1 MTGTTDRG
9 IAPLLI
15 DEAACINIRGRVKIC
30 AACQDAC
37 AGKALSLSLQGVR
50 LDATRCTACGAC
62 VPQCPA
68 GALQLRGFSPRN
80 FLQSLD
86 RQPTAQLHCS
96 ASCANG
102 SSVAVPCHS
111 VLDARLLAAA
121 YAAGTVSFQL
131 HGLDQCG
138 HCPKGSAAKQV
149 SFIRETLRAWF
160 AQQAPEVISAPGNR
174 DEERRQRWQED
185 QLIQSRR
192 GFLRGAGL
200 RATAGAAAW
209 LLPAEKARDLE
220 SLESDNQ
227 PPSRAALE
235 QKHPASYQALLLERV
250 SDLPWRRLPWQ
261 QRSITAACN
270 ACLVCAQRC
279 PTGALSAWCTPTARG
294 IDVDL
299 GLCTSC
305 RLCERLCPEQA
316 IHEGESASVSALV
329 NGRMALVTRPLA
341 TCAVCQRTYVPET
354 ETSEL
359 CHSCQKESTLKEA
372 WLSLLGQP

>member
-1 MTGTTDRG
+1 MTGVTDRG

-15 DEAACINIRGRVKIC
+15 DEAACINIRGRVKTC

-37 AGKALSLSLQGVR
+37 AGKALSLSLQGVS
-50 LDATRCTACGAC
+50 LDATRCAACGAC

-68 GALQLRGFSPRN
+68 GTMRLRGFSPRS

-86 RQPTAQLHCS
+86 RQPTVQLHCS
-96 ASCANG
+96 ACCADG

-111 VLDARLLAAA
+111 VLDARLLATA
-121 YAAGTVSFQL
+121 YAAGTVSFRL

-138 HCPKGSAAKQV
+138 HCPKGSAANQM
-149 SFIRETLRAWF
+149 SIIRETLRAWF
-160 AQQAPEVISAPGNR
+160 AERAPEVLSAPENSN
-174 DEERRQRWQED
+174 EERREE

-209 LLPAEKARDLE
+209 LSPAQKAQDLE
-220 SLESDNQ
+220 SDSL
-227 PPSRAALE
+227 PPSRAELE
-235 QKHPASYQALLLERV
+235 QQRPANYQALLLERV
-250 SDLPWRRLPWQ
+250 ADLPWRRLPWR

-279 PTGALSAWCTPTARG
+279 PTGALAARSTPTARG
-294 IDVDL
+294 IDFDL

-316 IHEGESASVSALV
+316 IHEGESASVSDVV
-329 NGRMALVTRPLA
+329 NGRIPLVSRPVA
-341 TCAVCQRTYVPET
+341 TCTVCQRTYVPGANADG
-354 ETSEL
+354 
-359 CHSCQKESTLKEA
+359 SCPACDKERSLKTQ
-372 WLSLLGQP
+372 WLSLVGRP